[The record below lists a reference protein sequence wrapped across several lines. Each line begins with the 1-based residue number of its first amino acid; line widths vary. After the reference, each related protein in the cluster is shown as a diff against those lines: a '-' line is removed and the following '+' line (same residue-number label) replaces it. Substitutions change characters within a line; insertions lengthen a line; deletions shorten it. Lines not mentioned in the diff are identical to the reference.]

1 MNNSSKKKGEFGMT
15 INMEEF
21 YEKYNLNK
29 YEFSEMAHVGTRTLL
44 KYMRGEVI
52 REESKQKIE
61 LAINTV
67 NKYNLVRPSFNHSQ
81 AFNWGVLYRNEWTT
95 ILRKY
100 KENFEELLRK
110 EAQA

>member
-1 MNNSSKKKGEFGMT
+1 MTNKSKGEFGMI

-52 REESKQKIE
+52 REESKQRIE

-67 NKYNLVRPSFNHSQ
+67 KKYNLVRPSFNHSQ
-81 AFNWGVLYRNEWTT
+81 ALNWGGA
-95 ILRKY
+95 I
-100 KENFEELLRK
+100 
-110 EAQA
+110 